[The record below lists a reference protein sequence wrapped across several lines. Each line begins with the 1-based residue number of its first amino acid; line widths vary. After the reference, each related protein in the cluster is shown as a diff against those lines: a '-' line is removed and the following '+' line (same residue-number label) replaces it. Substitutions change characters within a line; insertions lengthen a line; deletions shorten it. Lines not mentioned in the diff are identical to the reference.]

1 MIKFR
6 FYFYILSIIL
16 VLWGGIA
23 PNILKINF
31 GIDIVGGQVIEL
43 KSKDIEKLKNKIE
56 SLKISKQV
64 IKQKDSLIIKSKNI
78 NPYKVVNDLR
88 SEFKDIELIRYEKVS
103 PSLSRELTKKSIW
116 AVISV
121 LILIGSYISI
131 VFYNKKKIISSLLL
145 GLVVILTLFHDVIAT
160 FGIYVLLSN
169 IFSFELNTV
178 TIIALILIAGFSV
191 HDTIVVFDRL
201 REKINQFGNLS
212 IEIFDLSIKETI
224 ARSINTSLTT
234 ILAVIPLLF
243 TIKILTPFI
252 LIIITGII
260 IGTYS
265 SICLAVPLVYD
276 LTRKNK

>member
-64 IKQKDSLIIKSKNI
+64 IKQKDSLIIKSRNI
-78 NPYKVVNDLR
+78 NQYKVVNDLR
-88 SEFKDIELIRYEKVS
+88 SEFKDIELIRYEEVS

-169 IFSFELNTV
+169 IFSFELTTV

-276 LTRKNK
+276 LTRKK

>member
-88 SEFKDIELIRYEKVS
+88 SEFKDIELIRYEEVS

-169 IFSFELNTV
+169 IFSFELTTV

>member
-1 MIKFR
+1 
-6 FYFYILSIIL
+6 
-16 VLWGGIA
+16 
-23 PNILKINF
+23 
-31 GIDIVGGQVIEL
+31 
-43 KSKDIEKLKNKIE
+43 
-56 SLKISKQV
+56 
-64 IKQKDSLIIKSKNI
+64 
-78 NPYKVVNDLR
+78 VVNDLR
-88 SEFKDIELIRYEKVS
+88 SEFKDIELIRYEEVS

-121 LILIGSYISI
+121 FILIGSYISI

-169 IFSFELNTV
+169 IFSFELTTV
-178 TIIALILIAGFSV
+178 TIIAFILIAGFSV

-252 LIIITGII
+252 LVIITGII

>member
-88 SEFKDIELIRYEKVS
+88 SEFKDIELIRYEEVS

-131 VFYNKKKIISSLLL
+131 VFYNKRKIISSLLL

-169 IFSFELNTV
+169 IFSFELTTV

>member
-1 MIKFR
+1 
-6 FYFYILSIIL
+6 
-16 VLWGGIA
+16 
-23 PNILKINF
+23 
-31 GIDIVGGQVIEL
+31 
-43 KSKDIEKLKNKIE
+43 
-56 SLKISKQV
+56 
-64 IKQKDSLIIKSKNI
+64 
-78 NPYKVVNDLR
+78 VVNDLR
-88 SEFKDIELIRYEKVS
+88 SEFKDIELIRYEEVS

-169 IFSFELNTV
+169 IFSFELTTV

-276 LTRKNK
+276 LTRKK

>member
-78 NPYKVVNDLR
+78 NPYKMVNDLR
-88 SEFKDIELIRYEKVS
+88 SEFKDIELIRYEEVS

-131 VFYNKKKIISSLLL
+131 VFYNKRKIISSLLL

-169 IFSFELNTV
+169 IFSFELTTV

-252 LIIITGII
+252 LVIITGII

>member
-88 SEFKDIELIRYEKVS
+88 SEFKDIELIRYEEVS

-121 LILIGSYISI
+121 FILIGSYISI

-145 GLVVILTLFHDVIAT
+145 GLVVILTLFHDVI
-160 FGIYVLLSN
+160 
-169 IFSFELNTV
+169 
-178 TIIALILIAGFSV
+178 
-191 HDTIVVFDRL
+191 
-201 REKINQFGNLS
+201 
-212 IEIFDLSIKETI
+212 
-224 ARSINTSLTT
+224 
-234 ILAVIPLLF
+234 
-243 TIKILTPFI
+243 
-252 LIIITGII
+252 
-260 IGTYS
+260 IG
-265 SICLAVPLVYD
+265 AF
-276 LTRKNK
+276 

>member
-31 GIDIVGGQVIEL
+31 GIDIIGGQVIEL
-43 KSKDIEKLKNKIE
+43 KSKDIEKLKDKIE

-88 SEFKDIELIRYEKVS
+88 SEFKDIELIRYEEVS

-131 VFYNKKKIISSLLL
+131 VFYNKRKIISSLLL

-169 IFSFELNTV
+169 IFSFELTTV
-178 TIIALILIAGFSV
+178 TIIAFILIAGFSV

-252 LIIITGII
+252 LVIITGII

-276 LTRKNK
+276 LTRKK

>member
-88 SEFKDIELIRYEKVS
+88 SEFKDIELIRYEEVS

-131 VFYNKKKIISSLLL
+131 VFYNKRKIISSLLL

>member
-64 IKQKDSLIIKSKNI
+64 IKQKDSLIIKSRNI

-88 SEFKDIELIRYEKVS
+88 SEFKDIELIRYEEVS

-169 IFSFELNTV
+169 IFSFELTTV
-178 TIIALILIAGFSV
+178 TIIAFILIAGFSV

-252 LIIITGII
+252 LVIITGII

>member
-88 SEFKDIELIRYEKVS
+88 SEFKDIELIRYEEVS

-131 VFYNKKKIISSLLL
+131 VFYNKRKVISSLLL

-169 IFSFELNTV
+169 IFSFELTTV

-234 ILAVIPLLF
+234 ILAVFPLLF

-252 LIIITGII
+252 LVIITGII

>member
-64 IKQKDSLIIKSKNI
+64 IKQKDSLIIKSRNI
-78 NPYKVVNDLR
+78 NQYKVVNDLR
-88 SEFKDIELIRYEKVS
+88 SEFKDIELIRYEEVS

-169 IFSFELNTV
+169 IFSFELTTV
-178 TIIALILIAGFSV
+178 TIIAFILIAGFSV

-276 LTRKNK
+276 LTRKK

>member
-23 PNILKINF
+23 PNILKIDF

-43 KSKDIEKLKNKIE
+43 KSKDIEKLKDKIE

-88 SEFKDIELIRYEKVS
+88 SEFKDIELIRYEEVS

-131 VFYNKKKIISSLLL
+131 VFYNKRKIISSLLL

-169 IFSFELNTV
+169 IFSFELTTV

-234 ILAVIPLLF
+234 ILAVLPLLF

-252 LIIITGII
+252 LVIITGII

>member
-78 NPYKVVNDLR
+78 NPYKLVNDLR
-88 SEFKDIELIRYEKVS
+88 SEFKDIELIRYEEIS

-131 VFYNKKKIISSLLL
+131 VFYNKRKIISSLLL